1 LGLVLSVLAHAGIVG
16 LGLALGARGFGGPV
30 DVSIADVRVAEVKDF
45 PLGAPESGAH
55 DKPRARAR
63 ARSHA
68 PIPPEAGTLAARPG
82 DDKPRAGSSPTEDE
96 AAPAPTSDLGAYGP
110 EGSRFAALIR
120 LDRLRGTDY
129 QAPVDALL
137 LHLPDR
143 RELLTGTGLDLFG
156 DFDAVLIATP
166 NVFDPS
172 VTFLA
177 VRHHLEMAAM
187 RAALSRGSHGT
198 DRTLTWRKQEG
209 RMVGE
214 WHARKDVTPEAPRR
228 PDDRIVVL
236 ADPGLAVLTPPAYRA
251 LLLGSAGGPP
261 AGTGDGGA
269 AGDDPDGGAA
279 TRAGAGG
286 WSTLLGRIDAEEG
299 LVPPDGIVMMKAVDV
314 LKTRGLPAGRAGA
327 GPTIY
332 GLEIP
337 PGLSA
342 VIGIDDGPFLDL
354 EAQFA
359 GEGPARHW
367 ELEWPALQR
376 RLRTHPYAILSGFS
390 TLVGRATLT
399 REENVIHFHL
409 TLTRD
414 ETLRLLALA
423 QQLLANR
430 GF

>member
-1 LGLVLSVLAHAGIVG
+1 
-16 LGLALGARGFGGPV
+16 
-30 DVSIADVRVAEVKDF
+30 
-45 PLGAPESGAH
+45 
-55 DKPRARAR
+55 
-63 ARSHA
+63 
-68 PIPPEAGTLAARPG
+68 
-82 DDKPRAGSSPTEDE
+82 
-96 AAPAPTSDLGAYGP
+96 
-110 EGSRFAALIR
+110 
-120 LDRLRGTDY
+120 
-129 QAPVDALL
+129 
-137 LHLPDR
+137 
-143 RELLTGTGLDLFG
+143 
-156 DFDAVLIATP
+156 
-166 NVFDPS
+166 
-172 VTFLA
+172 
-177 VRHHLEMAAM
+177 
-187 RAALSRGSHGT
+187 
-198 DRTLTWRKQEG
+198 
-209 RMVGE
+209 MVGE

-251 LLLGSAGGPP
+251 LLLGSAGAPP

-279 TRAGAGG
+279 T
-286 WSTLLGRIDAEEG
+286 
-299 LVPPDGIVMMKAVDV
+299 
-314 LKTRGLPAGRAGA
+314 RAGA